1 MIFSKNHILLY
12 SETPYRVKG
21 NRGTDLKLPA
31 GFSSFENTGEDFSF
45 PDTVTASD
53 SDFPVT
59 VSFFFERI
67 KEILSRLSDVEN
79 YYGEIAESLNGVID
93 NLTDSIFPRLETLE
107 NGSDFK
113 VGKIYVQYPNEPT
126 PWAYFSDIETNW
138 TELFGTEGIFFRTS
152 GGKASSFNSG
162 IQKHSIQF
170 HEHSGVL
177 KTYGIGAYGGNT
189 TTKVPRFSETTSK
202 GIVSSPGNEPVNVSE
217 ETRPTNRTFRIWK
230 KIA

>member
-1 MIFSKNHILLY
+1 MIFLKNHILLY

-31 GFSSFENTGEDFSF
+31 GFSSFENTGEDFTI
-45 PDTVTASD
+45 PNTVTASD

-67 KEILSRLSDVEN
+67 KEILSRLSDIES
-79 YYGEIAESLNGVID
+79 YSGEIAESLNGVID

-107 NGSDFK
+107 NGSEFK
-113 VGKIYVQYPNEPT
+113 VGKIYVQYPNELT

-152 GGKASSFNSG
+152 GGKASDFNSG
-162 IQKHSIQF
+162 IQEHALQF
-170 HEHSGVL
+170 HEHIIPTSFDDDR
-177 KTYGIGAYGGNT
+177 GGNNDIGKNLNLYNDT
-189 TTKVPRFSETTSK
+189 L
-202 GIVSSPGNEPVNVSE
+202 GIISSSGHEEVRTAE
-217 ETRPTNRTFRIWK
+217 ETRPRNRTFRIWK
-230 KIA
+230 KIS

>member
-1 MIFSKNHILLY
+1 MIFLKKHILLY

-31 GFSSFENTGEDFSF
+31 GFSSFENTGEDFTI
-45 PDTVTASD
+45 PNTVTASD

-67 KEILSRLSDVEN
+67 KEILSRLSDIES
-79 YYGEIAESLNGVID
+79 YSGEIAESLNGVID

-113 VGKIYVQYPNEPT
+113 VGKIYVQYPEEPT
-126 PWAYFSDIETNW
+126 PWNYFSDIETNW
-138 TELFGTEGIFFRTS
+138 IELFGTEGIFFRTP
-152 GGKASSFNSG
+152 GGKASAFNSG
-162 IQKHSIQF
+162 IQENALDDHTHDVTDQNISRSLIGTEKGGQKIYF
-170 HEHSGVL
+170 V
-177 KTYGIGAYGGNT
+177 GIDSKKRTTSGAYNC
-189 TTKVPRFSETTSK
+189 
-202 GIVSSPGNEPVNVSE
+202 NVST
-217 ETRPTNRTFRIWK
+217 ETRPRNRTFRIWK

>member
-1 MIFSKNHILLY
+1 MIFLKKHILLY

-31 GFSSFENTGEDFSF
+31 GFSSFENTGEDFTI
-45 PDTVTASD
+45 PNTVTASD

-67 KEILSRLSDVEN
+67 KEILSRLSDIES
-79 YYGEIAESLNGVID
+79 YSGEIAESLNGVID

-113 VGKIYVQYPNEPT
+113 VGKIYVQYPEEPS

-152 GGKASSFNSG
+152 GGKASPFNSG
-162 IQKHSIQF
+162 IQEHALQF
-170 HEHSGVL
+170 HEHKIPTSFDDDR
-177 KTYGIGAYGGNT
+177 GGNNDVGRILNHYNDT
-189 TTKVPRFSETTSK
+189 L
-202 GIVSSPGNEPVNVSE
+202 GIISSSGHEAVRTAE
-217 ETRPTNRTFRIWK
+217 ETRPRNRTFRIWK
-230 KIA
+230 KIS

>member
-1 MIFSKNHILLY
+1 MIFLKKHILLY

-31 GFSSFENTGEDFSF
+31 GFSSFENTGEDFTI
-45 PDTVTASD
+45 PNTVTASD

-67 KEILSRLSDVEN
+67 KEILSRLSDIES
-79 YYGEIAESLNGVID
+79 YSGEIAESLNGVID

-126 PWAYFSDIETNW
+126 PWAYFSDIKTNW
-138 TELFGTEGIFFRTS
+138 AELFGTEGIFFRTS
-152 GGKASSFNSG
+152 GGKASAFNSG
-162 IQKHSIQF
+162 IQEHALQF
-170 HEHSGVL
+170 HEH
-177 KTYGIGAYGGNT
+177 GIPTSLDDAAGGNNDIGRNLNQYNDT
-189 TTKVPRFSETTSK
+189 F
-202 GIVSSPGNEPVNVSE
+202 GIISSSGHEAVRTAE
-217 ETRPTNRTFRIWK
+217 ETRPRNRTFRIWK
-230 KIA
+230 KIS

>member
-1 MIFSKNHILLY
+1 MIFLKKHILLY

-126 PWAYFSDIETNW
+126 PWAYFSDIKTNW
-138 TELFGTEGIFFRTS
+138 VELFGTEGIFFRTA
-152 GGKASSFNSG
+152 GGNASAFNSG
-162 IQKHSIQF
+162 IQNYAIVQHSHQVNLST
-170 HEHSGVL
+170 HDETGNVAADGVGTS
-177 KTYGIGAYGGNT
+177 KQMSTGGVIGA
-189 TTKVPRFSETTSK
+189 
-202 GIVSSPGNEPVNVSE
+202 NVSNV